1 MVNPRPDYVSVI
13 EPITPAIERV
23 KTVLFR
29 PFDLGKWFVIG
40 LSAWLAQLGENG
52 GGGGNGG
59 GAGRGGGSFPP
70 EDLPHEAREA
80 FETARDYVLAN
91 LHWIV
96 PAVIGAVVIVIGI
109 MLLVAWLSSRA
120 KFSFLYCVAQNKGEF
135 WIPWRQ
141 YRRHGGSL
149 FVFRVVVG
157 IIFVLAAG
165 AFATLGSG
173 LAIASYESLGF
184 NALTISGIVTSA
196 LLFIATLIVF
206 GVIRM
211 FTTDFVVPIM
221 YRHTLSC
228 RQAWGVFLEIFSH
241 NQARFVLYAIFQI
254 VIAMVIG
261 MLVFALACAT
271 CGIACCFLAIP
282 YLSAVAFLPIP
293 VFLRSYSLY
302 YLAQYGP
309 DFYVFEP
316 EPAEPPAVQP
326 PVGEPMAT

>member
-13 EPITPAIERV
+13 EPISPAIDRV

-40 LSAWLAQLGENG
+40 FSAWLAELGE

-59 GAGRGGGSFPP
+59 GGGEGGGGPFRV

-80 FETARDYVLAN
+80 FETAKEFVLAN

-96 PAVIGAVVIVIGI
+96 PAVVTLLVIGI
-109 MLLVAWLSSRA
+109 GIVLLVVWLSSRA
-120 KFSFLYCVAQNKGEF
+120 RFSFLYCVAQNKGEF

-149 FVFRVVVG
+149 FAFRVVVG
-157 IIFVLAAG
+157 IIGVLTAG
-165 AFATLGSG
+165 AFLAVGIALG
-173 LAIASYESLGF
+173 IASYESLGF

-196 LLFIATLIVF
+196 LLFIASLIVF

-221 YRHTLSC
+221 YQHTLTC
-228 RQAWGVFLEIFSH
+228 RQAWRVFLEIFSH
-241 NQARFVLYAIFQI
+241 NQARFVLYVIFH
-254 VIAMVIG
+254 VIIGMVIG
-261 MLVFALACAT
+261 VLAIGLACAT
-271 CGIACCFLAIP
+271 CGIACCFLMIP
-282 YLSAVAFLPIP
+282 YLNAVVLLPFT

-302 YLAQYGP
+302 YLAQFGP

-316 EPAEPPAVQP
+316 EPVEPPTAQP
-326 PVGEPMAT
+326 PVTEPMAS